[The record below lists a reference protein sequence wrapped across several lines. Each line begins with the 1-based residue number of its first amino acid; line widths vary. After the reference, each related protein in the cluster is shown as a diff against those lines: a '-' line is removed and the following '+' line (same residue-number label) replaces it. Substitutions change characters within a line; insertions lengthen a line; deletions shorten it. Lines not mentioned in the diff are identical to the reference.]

1 MDIGLFNYQLEYSR
15 QFLKYYGG
23 QKAIDEM
30 DRRLSLIPPFPNL
43 KIFKNG
49 LQNIK
54 RFTAS
59 EYRDIMKVAIF
70 TIDGIISSINK
81 KMDIMITQLFYQW
94 IVMYIMSRNDNH
106 TEETLQEFKVIKI
119 LEIVVLFFFSF
130 LKKKY
135 LNSRMLGLLGQK
147 HLFLYYKII
156 HHLDL
161 V

>member
-1 MDIGLFNYQLEYSR
+1 LDIGLFNYQLEYSR

-130 LKKKY
+130 LKKKIF
-135 LNSRMLGLLGQK
+135 K
-147 HLFLYYKII
+147 F
-156 HHLDL
+156 
-161 V
+161 